1 MVPEL
6 TSVPTRPERR
16 LPSQRTSAEA
26 AAPDAPYLSRPAA
39 AAFLTHLGLKTATA
53 TLAKWATI
61 GGGPA
66 YRLFG
71 SKVVYERAS
80 LRAWAEA
87 RLSKPLEST
96 AARRN
101 R

>member
-1 MVPEL
+1 MVPDP
-6 TSVPTRPERR
+6 TSFPTRLERR
-16 LPSQRTSAEA
+16 IPNQRTSVEA
-26 AAPDAPYLSRPAA
+26 ATPNAPYLSRPAA

-53 TLAKWATI
+53 TLAKWATV

-66 YRLFG
+66 YRLYG
-71 SKVVYERAS
+71 IKVVYERDN
-80 LRAWAEA
+80 LRAWAES